1 MSFEYR
7 KSKGH
12 GDNESFWTSYSDLFL
27 GLSSIFLMLYV
38 VASLRT
44 GTDTIKVMS
53 DNQQLKVEVQDL
65 KNQLQTYESVKENY
79 LNNQASKDEVTEYN
93 ELMDKLTLLQDE
105 AKTEKESLRQKA
117 RENERKEA
125 ALNKYQQMVRNII
138 NSNNLA
144 KVKINNRNEI
154 ITEKDEDIKDLNT
167 NIANMN
173 HTLKV
178 KEQEITSVS
187 QKLQQQLTALDRAKK
202 LQKISQV
209 AYQARMKQLKS
220 DAEKNIQNLR
230 AEKNQVAQSLS
241 AAQQQLAST
250 QSALES
256 TSSELGKTKGAL
268 EASNQQISGL
278 KDRIGTMNAEAQA
291 KMRALQE
298 GYAKESAAARA
309 AFDAELGRQK
319 NLSAGE
325 IARREAEF
333 KRQGEARERAFAGKL
348 QGLAGELENTKGA
361 LASTQGKLA
370 AAEAEL
376 SARKGIAEE
385 IKKGFRGAGVK
396 ADINMESG
404 DVVLDFGQAYFDS
417 DSAQLKE
424 EMRNV
429 LQRAMPVY
437 SKSLFGNPKVSDK
450 ISSVEVI
457 GFASPTYQGRV
468 VDPYSS
474 KPQDRDAIKY
484 NMDLSYKRAKSIFNY
499 ILDGK
504 EMNFTYHKNLV
515 PAMKVSGRSFLD
527 LMKQDRSIASV
538 EDYCKKNDCKKS
550 QRVIIRIHMETKK

>member
-44 GTDTIKVMS
+44 GTDTIKVMT

-79 LNNQASKDEVTEYN
+79 LKNQASKDEMTEYN

-105 AKTEKESLRQKA
+105 AKNEKDTLRQQA

-167 NIANMN
+167 NIASMN

-178 KEQEITSVS
+178 KEQEINSAS
-187 QKLQQQLTALDRAKK
+187 LKLKQQLTALDQAKK
-202 LQKISQV
+202 FQKISQV
-209 AYQARMKQLKS
+209 AYLARMKQLKAV
-220 DAEKNIQNLR
+220 AEKNIQALR
-230 AEKNQVAQSLS
+230 AEKTQVAQNLS

-250 QSALES
+250 QNELES

-278 KDRIGTMNAEAQA
+278 KDRIGSMNAESQA
-291 KMRALQE
+291 KLRGLQE
-298 GYAKESAAARA
+298 GYDRERAAARA

-333 KRQGEARERAFAGKL
+333 KRQGEAREKAFAGRL

-361 LASTQGKLA
+361 LANTQGRLA

-385 IKKGFRGAGVK
+385 IKKGFKGAGVK
-396 ADINMESG
+396 ADINESG

-437 SKSLFGNPKVSDK
+437 SKSLFGNPKVSNK

-504 EMNFTYHKNLV
+504 EMNFTYHNNLV

-550 QRVIIRIHMETKK
+550 QRVIIRFNMESKN